1 MSLGGGADG
10 RALRYGPGTDFDNGQ
25 VVPSRSGGGFD
36 SDEAGRERSVSL
48 AVDLNGLAFA
58 TPVLA
63 ASGTFNSG
71 KEMSEL
77 VDLRKVGGI
86 VTKSVT
92 LAPTKGLP
100 VPRMAET
107 DSGMLNAI
115 GLQNPGVEAFL
126 NKDAPFVSAAGVP
139 VIVSVAGRSVE
150 EFAQVTLRVRAL
162 PGVVAIEANISCPN
176 VERRNQVFA
185 CHPSDSSEVIG
196 AMARLTDLPIF
207 AKLTADV
214 TSIVPVAEACVRA
227 GAHGLSL
234 INTLLGMAIDVQT
247 FRPKLGA
254 VTGGLSGPA
263 IRPVAVRCVY
273 QVAQALPDTPLIGIG
288 GITRAED
295 AIEFMLA
302 GAWAVQV
309 GTANFFDPAAT
320 IRIAEGIRDFLVLKG
335 LSSPGDLRAKVQ
347 VEGRVPEPAHR
358 SG

>member
-1 MSLGGGADG
+1 MSGHGDVDGGDSRRPPAIGS
-10 RALRYGPGTDFDNGQ
+10 RNGQ
-25 VVPSRSGGGFD
+25 GF
-36 SDEAGRERSVSL
+36 EAGSGDGLEPDQTARPGAPSL
-48 AVDLNGLAFA
+48 SVDLNGVAFP

-77 VDLRKVGGI
+77 VDLRRVGGI

-115 GLQNPGVEAFL
+115 GLQNPGVEGFL
-126 NKDAPFVSAAGVP
+126 AKDAPFIAAAGVP

-150 EFAQVTLRVRAL
+150 EFAQVTMRVRDIA
-162 PGVVAIEANISCPN
+162 GVVAVEANISCPN

-185 CHPSDSSEVIG
+185 CHPADASEVIG
-196 AMARLTDLPIF
+196 AMSRLTSLPIF

-214 TSIVPVAEACVRA
+214 TNIVAVAEACVRA

-234 INTLLGMAIDVQT
+234 INTLLGMAIDVET
-247 FRPKLGA
+247 FSPKLGA

-273 QVAQALPDTPLIGIG
+273 QVARALPETPIIGIG

-295 AIEFMLA
+295 AVELMLA

-309 GTANFFDPAAT
+309 GTANFFDPEAT
-320 IRIAEGIRDFLVLKG
+320 IRIAEGIAEFLARRG
-335 LSSPGDLRAKVQ
+335 LFGPEDLRGKVRL
-347 VEGRVPEPAHR
+347 EGRVPEPAYR

>member
-1 MSLGGGADG
+1 MSAESGVGGEHSRRSSGG
-10 RALRYGPGTDFDNGQ
+10 EPQNGQ
-25 VVPSRSGGGFD
+25 VRGDGSESQQGLPGGF
-36 SDEAGRERSVSL
+36 ARTVSL
-48 AVDLNGLAFA
+48 AVDLNGLSLP

-77 VDLRKVGGI
+77 VDLHRVGGI

-115 GLQNPGVEAFL
+115 GLQNPGVEGFL
-126 NKDAPFVSAAGVP
+126 AKDAPFIAAAGVP

-150 EFAQVTLRVRAL
+150 EFAQVTMRIRGLE
-162 PGVVAIEANISCPN
+162 GVVAIEANISCPN

-185 CHPSDSSEVIG
+185 CHPSDASEVIG
-196 AMARLTDLPIF
+196 AMARLTSLPIF

-214 TSIVPVAEACVRA
+214 TNIVSVAEACVRA

-234 INTLLGMAIDVQT
+234 INTLLGMAIDVRT

-263 IRPVAVRCVY
+263 IRPVAIRCVY
-273 QVAQALPDTPLIGIG
+273 QVAQALPDVPIIGIG

-295 AIEFMLA
+295 AVEFMLA

-320 IRIAEGIRDFLVLKG
+320 ITVADGVRDFLAAGG
-335 LSSPGDLRAKVQ
+335 LQAPADLRGKVL
-347 VEGRVPEPAHR
+347 VEGRVREPAYR

>member
-1 MSLGGGADG
+1 MTVPRGAE
-10 RALRYGPGTDFDNGQ
+10 P
-25 VVPSRSGGGFD
+25 
-36 SDEAGRERSVSL
+36 DEAGRPRSGQSEDGQGLGTGSDDGLGPQQSRHRTISL
-48 AVDLNGLAFA
+48 KVDLNGLAFA

-71 KEMSEL
+71 KELSEL
-77 VDLRKVGGI
+77 IDLRRVGGI

-115 GLQNPGVEAFL
+115 GLQNPGVEGFL
-126 NKDAPFVSAAGVP
+126 SKDAPFIAAAGVP
-139 VIVSVAGRSVE
+139 VVLSVAGRSVE
-150 EFAQVTLRVRAL
+150 EFAQVTMRLRDL

-185 CHPSDSSEVIG
+185 CHPSDAAEVIG
-196 AMARLTDLPIF
+196 AMSRLTSLPIF

-214 TSIVPVAEACVRA
+214 TDIVTVAEACVRA
-227 GAHGLSL
+227 GAHGVSL
-234 INTLLGMAIDVQT
+234 INTLLGMAIDVAT

-273 QVAQALPDTPLIGIG
+273 QVAQALPDTPIIGIG
-288 GITRAED
+288 GITQAQD

-309 GTANFFDPAAT
+309 GTANFSDPAAT
-320 IRIAEGIRDFLVLKG
+320 IRIAEGIAEFLARRG
-335 LSSPGDLRAKVQ
+335 LSGPADLRGKVQ
-347 VEGRVPEPAHR
+347 LDTRVPEPAYR